1 MSGTYKIT
9 MAPRGSRRKIVFV
22 IFVVCLVGF
31 VAHAQEPSQN
41 RREFTI
47 LAKDHTFTPNKL
59 DVSQDDIVKITLR
72 SEERP
77 TSFAIDAYRIVKR
90 AAGGTS
96 ITFEFRADQPGTFTF
111 YCNLTTDP
119 GCKDMKGTLTVRAR

>member
-1 MSGTYKIT
+1 MRLLAAILLL
-9 MAPRGSRRKIVFV
+9 AVP
-22 IFVVCLVGF
+22 
-31 VAHAQEPSQN
+31 AAAQEPSQN

-47 LAKDHTFTPNKL
+47 VAKDHTFTPNQRE
-59 DVSQDDIVKITLR
+59 VSQDDLVKITLR
-72 SEERP
+72 SEDRP

-96 ITFEFRADQPGTFTF
+96 ISFEFRADQPGTFTF

-119 GCKDMKGTLTVRAR
+119 GCKDMKGTLHVRPR

>member
-1 MSGTYKIT
+1 MLFV
-9 MAPRGSRRKIVFV
+9 GSFV
-22 IFVVCLVGF
+22 SF
-31 VAHAQEPSQN
+31 VASAQEPSQN

-47 LAKDHTFTPNKL
+47 VAKDHLFTPNKL
-59 DVSQDDIVKITLR
+59 DVSQDDLVNITLR
-72 SEERP
+72 SEDRP

-119 GCKDMKGTLTVRAR
+119 ACKDMRGTLTVRAK

>member
-1 MSGTYKIT
+1 MFLMRWIYAG
-9 MAPRGSRRKIVFV
+9 
-22 IFVVCLVGF
+22 IFALTL
-31 VAHAQEPSQN
+31 AHTSAQEPSQN

-47 LAKDHTFTPNKL
+47 VAKDHTFTPNKV
-59 DVSQDDIVKITLR
+59 DVSRDDIVKITLR
-72 SEERP
+72 SDDRP

-90 AAGGTS
+90 APGGTS

-119 GCKDMKGTLTVRAR
+119 GCKDMKGTLTVRPR